1 MREREAKGEEE
12 ESRLNPPFPCSVT
25 PTITTFVVSPA
36 LNHHQVLLSLI
47 SSLYPSIDVEQN
59 CISVYNNVVGVPVE
73 IHQEEKVYIP
83 ELNFG
88 HLLTSSNYY
97 HMVKKTTGGRNDY
110 SPKLTNILSTEFI
123 IETTDVKV
131 EDASLLAL

>member
-1 MREREAKGEEE
+1 MPVA
-12 ESRLNPPFPCSVT
+12 L
-25 PTITTFVVSPA
+25 TITTFVVSPA

-47 SSLYPSIDVEQN
+47 SSLSPSIDVEQN
-59 CISVYNNVVGVPVE
+59 CISIYNNVVGVLVA

-83 ELNFG
+83 EKNFG

-97 HMVKKTTGGRNDY
+97 DMVKKTTGGRNDY
-110 SPKLTNILSTEFI
+110 GPKLTNIFFTEFI

-131 EDASLLAL
+131 EDAYLLAL

>member
-73 IHQEEKVYIP
+73 IHQEEK
-83 ELNFG
+83 
-88 HLLTSSNYY
+88 
-97 HMVKKTTGGRNDY
+97 KTTGGRNDY